1 MKFLLDA
8 NMPRTALSVLAAHGH
23 DAHLARD
30 IGLSTAPDE
39 QVVQFAHTHSAVL
52 VTRDLDFADM
62 RRYPPTLH
70 FGLLVLRLPDTATA
84 TQIAGVLDRFLK
96 SPRLVAQLPGHL
108 AVVDPARVRFRPP
121 LRNL

>member
-1 MKFLLDA
+1 MNDPQPPEESGPRATERFSEDA
-8 NMPRTALSVLAAHGH
+8 GVARATARFDDSRAT
-23 DAHLARD
+23 ARFEA
-30 IGLSTAPDE
+30 G
-39 QVVQFAHTHSAVL
+39 SA
-52 VTRDLDFADM
+52 
-62 RRYPPTLH
+62 
-70 FGLLVLRLPDTATA
+70 DTATA